1 MVPDEP
7 MTKALNGFGSIFK
20 SAAFINVLPA
30 SLFNKSYTCLMAHDL
45 QKLTLYYD
53 GACPLCQAEILFLS
67 GRNQA
72 GLLDFIDINSDR
84 YDPVKVGVS
93 CEQALAAMY
102 GQYTDGSLI
111 QGAAVFPEA
120 YRRANLPFL
129 SWLFSRKLAQPPLRL
144 GYQIFA
150 KNRHAI
156 SRVLGPGA
164 LRLVK
169 ARSKS

>member
-1 MVPDEP
+1 MPEEP
-7 MTKALNGFGSIFK
+7 ITKARKGWGSICK
-20 SAAFINVLPA
+20 GADALIELSA
-30 SLFNKSYTCLMAHDL
+30 SLVNKSYTCLMTPDL

-53 GACPLCQAEILFLS
+53 GACPLCQAEILFLT

-72 GLLDFIDINSDR
+72 GLLGFVDINSDR
-84 YDPVKVGVS
+84 FDPTVVGVS

-102 GQYTDGSLI
+102 GQYADGVLI

-120 YRRANLPFL
+120 YRRANLPAL
-129 SWLFSRKLAQPPLRL
+129 AWLFSRKALQPFLQF
-144 GYQIFA
+144 GYQVFA

-169 ARSKS
+169 AISR